1 MPKVGTKSFPYTSAG
16 VHQAQTH
23 AKNTGQKMTMMKKG
37 GKTKRLSK
45 GGSMKSKKKYEVL

>member
-23 AKNTGQKMTMMKKG
+23 AKNTGQKMSMMKKVE
-37 GKTKRLSK
+37 KRNALVK
-45 GGSMKSKKKYEVL
+45 VVR